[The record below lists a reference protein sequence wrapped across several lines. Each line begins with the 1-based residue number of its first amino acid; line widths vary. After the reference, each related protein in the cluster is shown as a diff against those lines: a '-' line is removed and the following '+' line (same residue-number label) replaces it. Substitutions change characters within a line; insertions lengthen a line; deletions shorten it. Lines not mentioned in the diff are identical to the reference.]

1 MSDDAMGPAWEKAE
15 KAITKG
21 KGESAL
27 KILREADPDGKEVTT
42 LRLAGHATWLNAKA
56 SGNRAEYRKAA
67 NLMREAIKKN
77 PRDKKAG
84 NVYNDLLNEMQN
96 KGISETTFPRLLN
109 DGTPTPAGMVAILL
123 AGILVLAAINLANRT
138 DVTTDVVELQ
148 MTWNGGADSGTIT
161 IELYPADA
169 PDHVENFKTL
179 IDNGDYDN
187 TIFHR
192 IIDGFMIQG
201 GDFTNQDGTG
211 GHAASFFGYCNGQVS
226 EDASCS
232 GAGQSAWT
240 VPDEADN
247 GRVHNACT
255 ISMAK
260 TNAPHTGGS
269 QFFLIPED
277 SAPEWL
283 DGVHTVFGSITDG
296 CEHVTSI
303 SEVATGENND
313 VPVQP
318 VTLVSATFV
327 GSEVTPWYQFW

>member
-232 GAGQSAWT
+232 GAGQSQWT

-260 TNAPHTGGS
+260 TSAPHTGGS

-277 SAPEWL
+277 SAPDWL

-296 CEHVTSI
+296 CEHVTAI
-303 SEVATGENND
+303 SEVATGAGD
-313 VPVQP
+313 VPIES